1 MIIYNLQKS
10 TKFNLYLKKILSLRI
25 AVSSFKKS
33 GGFFLVIFG
42 ALLLIV
48 APTIYP
54 STPELGGLALV
65 AGFLIGGLGFYIK
78 FLKKT
83 NTN

>member
-1 MIIYNLQKS
+1 MIHKEHNRS
-10 TKFNLYLKKILSLRI
+10 
-25 AVSSFKKS
+25 KKS

>member
-1 MIIYNLQKS
+1 MVHKEHNS
-10 TKFNLYLKKILSLRI
+10 P
-25 AVSSFKKS
+25 KKS

-42 ALLLIV
+42 ALLLII

-54 STPELGGLALV
+54 STPELGILSFVG
-65 AGFLIGGLGFYIK
+65 GFIVGGLGFYIR
-78 FLKKT
+78 FLKKN